1 MKKNY
6 PLYNDEIDLIAL
18 FKNIRDGK
26 IKILLITLISFL
38 IGFGYQS
45 RIPPNYLNSLTINPY
60 KTSEFLKLDNI
71 QILLKSNQSTLSN
84 QPNQTIQ
91 PEQYSQSNKIYLTDL
106 LMN

>member
-18 FKNIRDGK
+18 FKNIWDGK

-45 RIPPNYLNSLTINPY
+45 QIPPNYLNSLTINPY
-60 KTSEFLKLDNI
+60 KTSEFLI
-71 QILLKSNQSTLSN
+71 TV
-84 QPNQTIQ
+84 
-91 PEQYSQSNKIYLTDL
+91 
-106 LMN
+106 